1 MSAVL
6 LMRLKSHLEKA
17 LRPILLLGQSD
28 DGDVECAAQVFIG
41 DLPPKRQH
49 RARPGQQPSSGESDA
64 GRNLPCVVIVPVAG
78 HQEGGENV
86 ETVALICVVYNPQ
99 SRDAEAAEA
108 DLAVMLSTVTG
119 VLAPCANG
127 DPLAKRFSLDEDNRG
142 RILPWVKSEAQPRP
156 FLQTT
161 ITSVWR
167 YRGWE

>member
-6 LMRLKSHLEKA
+6 LMRLKAHLEA
-17 LRPILLLGQSD
+17 VLLPILLLGQSN
-28 DGDVECAAQVFIG
+28 DGDVDCAAQVFIG
-41 DLPPKRQH
+41 DMPPKRQH
-49 RARPGQQPSSGESDA
+49 RGRPGQPPSAEGDA
-64 GRNLPCVVIVPVAG
+64 GRNLPCVVLVPVAG

-108 DLAVMLSTVTG
+108 DLGVMLSAIAGALT
-119 VLAPCANG
+119 PCANG
-127 DPLAKRFSLDEDNRG
+127 EPLSKRFTLEADSRG
-142 RILPWVKSEAQPRP
+142 RLLPWVKSEAQPKP
-156 FLQTT
+156 FLQAT

>member
-6 LMRLKSHLEKA
+6 LARLKSRLEEA

-28 DGDVECAAQVFIG
+28 DGDTECAAQVFIG
-41 DLPPKRQH
+41 DMPPKRQH
-49 RARPGQQPSSGESDA
+49 RPKAGQPSSSHESDA

-86 ETVALICVVYNPQ
+86 ETLALICVVYNPQ
-99 SRDAEAAEA
+99 SRDAEAAET
-108 DLAVMLSTVTG
+108 DLAVMLSTVG
-119 VLAPCANG
+119 GALVPCANG
-127 DPLAKRFSLDEDNRG
+127 EPLAKRFTLEEDSRG

-156 FLQTT
+156 FLQAT

>member
-6 LMRLKSHLEKA
+6 LMRLKEHLEEA
-17 LRPILLLGQSD
+17 LRPVLLLGQSD
-28 DGDVECAAQVFIG
+28 NGDVECAAQVFIG
-41 DLPPKRQH
+41 DMPPKRQQ
-49 RARPGQQPSSGESDA
+49 RSKPGQNVDDT

-78 HQEGGENV
+78 HQEGGEAV
-86 ETVALICVVYNPQ
+86 ETLALICVVYNPQ

-119 VLAPCANG
+119 ALAPCANG
-127 DPLAKRFSLDEDNRG
+127 VPLAKRFNLEADPRG
-142 RILPWVKSEAQPRP
+142 RLLQWVKSEAQPRP
-156 FLQTT
+156 FLQAT